1 MDGPAEPAPRPAG
14 RVLQVS
20 ISPGGVP
27 KLPVERAWVGPLG
40 LAGDAHRG
48 DRVHGG
54 PHRAVALFAIEAIRR
69 VEAEGHP
76 IFPGS
81 CGENLTTEGI
91 EWSTLPIGTRVAI
104 GERLI
109 LELSAPDDPC
119 STIAGS
125 FSDGRFGRIS
135 ILTNPTDSRMYA
147 RVIAE
152 GEVRPGDAIRLLDP
166 SPDSR
171 AVELALHAR
180 ADAARRKYW
189 VANWRAAEAAG
200 LDLRID
206 DDGELAICAAPAFAG
221 PATNQAIGLQLLPN
235 LLPMALRFFE
245 EHGVEGWLQL
255 DPDDV
260 PGAVPAED
268 RHDVAIFA
276 AEPDRVVADAAD
288 GLTIRTLA
296 PTEAASW
303 AELLLAADP
312 PGHPD
317 DPHAERL
324 RAMGPH
330 LLGSSAQAPRRL
342 YLAELD
348 GEPVAV
354 AAMFVH
360 RKVGWL
366 AAAAVAEGARGRGI
380 QRALIAHRAADAAA
394 LGCDLV
400 ALDAAPDEI
409 SADNARR
416 SGFVEIARTVL
427 LPAAALSR
435 S

>member
-1 MDGPAEPAPRPAG
+1 MDAPADPVLRPDG

-20 ISPGGVP
+20 VSPGGVP
-27 KLPVERAWVGPLG
+27 KRPVERAWVGPLG
-40 LAGDAHRG
+40 LEGDAHRA

-91 EWSTLPIGTRVAI
+91 EWSTLPIGTRVAV
-104 GERLI
+104 GERLV
-109 LELSAPDDPC
+109 LELSAPDNPC

-125 FSDGRFGRIS
+125 FADGRFGRIS
-135 ILTNPTDSRMYA
+135 ILTSPTDSRMYA
-147 RVIAE
+147 RVVAE
-152 GEVRPGDAIRLLDP
+152 GEVRPGDPVRLLEP
-166 SPDSR
+166 APDSR

-180 ADAARRKYW
+180 ADAARRKYR

-200 LDLRID
+200 LDVRID
-206 DDGELAICAAPAFAG
+206 DDGELAMCAAPAFAG
-221 PATNQAIGLQLLPN
+221 AATNQAIGLQLLPN
-235 LLPMALRFFE
+235 LLPAALRFFE

-255 DPDDV
+255 DPADV
-260 PGAVPAED
+260 PASVPAGD
-268 RHDVAIFA
+268 RHDVAILA
-276 AEPDRVVADAAD
+276 AEPDRVAADAVE
-288 GLTIRTLA
+288 GLTIRTIA
-296 PTEAASW
+296 PTESATWAA
-303 AELLLAADP
+303 LLLAADP
-312 PGHPD
+312 PDDAG
-317 DPHAERL
+317 DPHVEWL

-330 LLGSSAQAPRRL
+330 LLGPSAQAPRRL

-354 AAMFVH
+354 AALFVH

-366 AAAAVAEGARGRGI
+366 AAAAVVEAARGRGI

-416 SGFVEIARTVL
+416 AGFDEIARSVL
-427 LPAAALSR
+427 LPATALPR
-435 S
+435 P